1 MNPLITTQY
10 YNLLCAQF
18 YKQYQ
23 IDDTISHLYV
33 NNAMQNLEN
42 SIKKN
47 KDSVL
52 KPKKLKTQSKI
63 QSNMEFKNVDKTKSM
78 TEPKAEP
85 KVEIKTETKTE
96 TNDDFKVK
104 ILTLAEKLGY
114 AEAKLEY
121 YTSMLNISEI
131 EVRPYSEYLDCAKE
145 TFEAFED
152 DDNKF
157 HLHNCAKNFK
167 KYQDKVD
174 IAIMGK
180 TFASDLVESLTFSID
195 LALQSINQKI
205 NVNTL
210 NKVRRDAKDR
220 TEVEFIE
227 KLKIFKESY
236 KDLYWN

>member
-42 SIKKN
+42 SIKRN

-63 QSNMEFKNVDKTKSM
+63 QPKMETKNVDETKPI
-78 TEPKAEP
+78 TEP
-85 KVEIKTETKTE
+85 KTE

-145 TFEAFED
+145 TFEAFKD
-152 DDNKF
+152 DDSEF
-157 HLHNCAKNFK
+157 HLYNCAKNFK

-195 LALQSINQKI
+195 LALHSINQKI
-205 NVNTL
+205 DMNTL
-210 NKVRRDAKDR
+210 NKVRSEAKDR

>member
-10 YNLLCAQF
+10 HNLLCAQF

-63 QSNMEFKNVDKTKSM
+63 QAKMETKNETDTKPM
-78 TEPKAEP
+78 TEP
-85 KVEIKTETKTE
+85 KTE

-104 ILTLAEKLGY
+104 ILSLAEKLGY

-195 LALQSINQKI
+195 LALHSINQKI
-205 NVNTL
+205 NVNIL